1 MLFVVNPY
9 QQEHLAEPKRYMH
22 QCPAMGSKFIFK
34 FFYSLEIMGYH
45 LYDMISS
52 QFEVTHFS
60 GTESIEGADIGISNR
75 KKREN

>member
-1 MLFVVNPY
+1 
-9 QQEHLAEPKRYMH
+9 
-22 QCPAMGSKFIFK
+22 MGSKFIFK

-45 LYDMISS
+45 LYDIISS